1 MECQKL
7 QPALD
12 FIARKIF
19 CITNCTC
26 VGNRIV
32 DRILIVDSILFVPC
46 KVSVLFLM
54 LCAALF
60 FKGHVYDG
68 KVKPLPGFLTLSHK
82 S

>member
-1 MECQKL
+1 ML
-7 QPALD
+7 NFLSNS
-12 FIARKIF
+12 IAIWSVR
-19 CITNCTC
+19 NYSQLL
-26 VGNRIV
+26 
-32 DRILIVDSILFVPC
+32 ILIVDSILFVPC